1 MRLLDLLAERYPD
14 ETREQLFSA
23 VLCGDVKVDGGIVR
37 DPKQNVPKRVRIDRL
52 SFRYVSR
59 GALKLER
66 ALELWDFPVG
76 GRVFIDAGCS
86 TGGFT
91 DLLLRNGAAHVY
103 AVDVGFN
110 QLAFSL
116 RNDSRVT
123 VMEKTNILSL
133 DETKLPIRPHSAVAD
148 ISFRSVIAPT
158 VHLFRLISGDEI
170 IVLLK
175 PQFEW
180 KNPPLRFNG
189 VISDRGDL
197 ADVLK
202 EFSLDLVRSGLHLKK
217 CALSP
222 IKGGKGNAEF
232 LLLLHRFEGV
242 GDPYAALTEAAAGV
256 GESGGC

>member
-1 MRLLDLLAERYPD
+1 MKLLDFLVSRYPD

-37 DPKQNVPKRVRIDRL
+37 NPKLSLSPQANIERL

-66 ALELWDFPVG
+66 ALELWDFPVDG
-76 GRVFIDAGCS
+76 HAFIDAGCS

-91 DLLLRNGAAHVY
+91 DLLLRNGATHIY

-116 RNDSRVT
+116 RNDSRVS
-123 VMEKTNILSL
+123 VLEKTNILALTKESL
-133 DETKLPIRPHSAVAD
+133 PLCPHSAVAD
-148 ISFRSVIAPT
+148 LSFRSIIEPA

-170 IVLLK
+170 VVLLK

-180 KNPPLRFNG
+180 KRPPNRFNG
-189 VISDRGDL
+189 VISESDDL
-197 ADVLK
+197 KVVLK
-202 EFSLDLVRSGLHLKK
+202 EFAHDFEAAGLHLKA
-217 CALSP
+217 CAVSP
-222 IKGGKGNAEF
+222 IKGGKGNTEF
-232 LLLLHRFEGV
+232 LLRLHRAEGI
-242 GDPYAALTEAAAGV
+242 GDPYAALEAALFV
-256 GESGGC
+256 